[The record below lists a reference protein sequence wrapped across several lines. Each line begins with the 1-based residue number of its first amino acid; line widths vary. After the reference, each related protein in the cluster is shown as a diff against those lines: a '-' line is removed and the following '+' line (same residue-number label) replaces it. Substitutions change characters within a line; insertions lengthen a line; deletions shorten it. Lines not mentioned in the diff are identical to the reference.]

1 MHSVAQRSVPKCTA
15 EVCNWVFEPCTA
27 VLYFVFLYFVFV
39 FEHLSGAL
47 CTVWQIAGG
56 GGPEGCKASPITDDD
71 EHYVDE
77 YCDEE

>member
-1 MHSVAQRSVPKCTA
+1 MHCRF
-15 EVCNWVFEPCTA
+15 VFCI
-27 VLYFVFLYFVFV
+27 LYFVFLYFVFV

-47 CTVWQIAGG
+47 CTVWQIADG

-71 EHYVDE
+71 EHDVDE

>member
-1 MHSVAQRSVPKCTA
+1 MFQNALQKF
-15 EVCNWVFEPCTA
+15 VFGYLSRALPFCI
-27 VLYFVFLYFVFV
+27 LYFVFLYFVFV

-47 CTVWQIAGG
+47 CTVWQIADG

-71 EHYVDE
+71 EHDVDE